1 MKERNYLSFPAVN
14 LNSWMANGVVIKKEL
29 MLFLLSLLK
38 TKGQLSVWKM
48 KKLLGI
54 IIKK

>member
-14 LNSWMANGVVIKKEL
+14 LNSWMANGVVIKEEL

-38 TKGQLSVWKM
+38 NERAVISVEDEET
-48 KKLLGI
+48 I
-54 IIKK
+54 RNNN